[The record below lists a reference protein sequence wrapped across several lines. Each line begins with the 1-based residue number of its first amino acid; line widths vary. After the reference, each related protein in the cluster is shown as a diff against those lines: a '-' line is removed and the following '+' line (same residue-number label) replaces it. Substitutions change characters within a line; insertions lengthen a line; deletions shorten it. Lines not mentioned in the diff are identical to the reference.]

1 METSLIVVGLAL
13 WAGLSLWAAYWLSKF
28 PEA

>member
-1 METSLIVVGLAL
+1 METPLIVAGLAL
-13 WAGLSLWAAYWLSKF
+13 WAGLSLWAAYWLSKS